1 MNSSLETFI
10 TGLNLESEKESEL
23 KQLIAL
29 ESLKQQGEAAQ
40 AKADLG
46 AAKAAHAG
54 EVASLQGRIAELEQQ
69 VANLTRDYSV
79 FSPALEVV
87 DLG

>member
-10 TGLNLESEKESEL
+10 TGLQLESDKESKL
-23 KQLIAL
+23 RQLIAL
-29 ESLKQQGEAAQ
+29 ESLEQQGAASQ
-40 AKADLG
+40 ARADLS
-46 AAKAAHAG
+46 AANAAHAG
-54 EVASLQGRIAELEQQ
+54 EVAALQGRIAELEQQ

>member
-1 MNSSLETFI
+1 MNSALETFI
-10 TGLNLESEKESEL
+10 TDLNLEADKLSEL

-29 ESLKQQGEAAQ
+29 ESLEQQGEAAQ
-40 AKADLG
+40 ARADLS
-46 AAKAAHAG
+46 AANMAHAG
-54 EVASLQGRIAELEQQ
+54 EVASLQGRIADLERQ

-79 FSPALEVV
+79 FAPSLEVV

>member
-1 MNSSLETFI
+1 MNSALETFI

-29 ESLKQQGEAAQ
+29 ESLEQQGEASQ
-40 AKADLG
+40 ARADLS
-46 AAKAAHAG
+46 AANAAHAG

-79 FSPALEVV
+79 FAPSLEVV